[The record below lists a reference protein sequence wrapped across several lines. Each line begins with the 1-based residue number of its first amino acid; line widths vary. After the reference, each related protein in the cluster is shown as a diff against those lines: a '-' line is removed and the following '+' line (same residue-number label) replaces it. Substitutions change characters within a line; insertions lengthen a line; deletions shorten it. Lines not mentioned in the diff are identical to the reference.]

1 MKEFLQTWSKML
13 HPRKKM
19 LATFAALLCMMA
31 LMPMTARAETINT
44 VISSEELTKSS
55 TVYVGE
61 VVVDGVS
68 EIKFLYSGD
77 ITLNNTL
84 LQNLLD
90 GLNGMADGDYA
101 ALLEEYKVNA
111 YFYLPEERLALCS
124 NPDLVAAMDANWS
137 SALYVGTLYYADK
150 SVVSEINSNLYD
162 LDAGFKAVLDAKTAQ
177 RIEDI
182 ENIINEPKSFVTHL
196 GASSN
201 ENVWYEVVESVIVK
215 HVDTYITYNSE
226 ATTVIYTKVE
236 LETPMTETPLTF
248 EAVEAG
254 TINII
259 NPNGLTIEYNKNNT
273 GWTSSS
279 ADPIS
284 IAVAANDVVAF
295 RGNNSCYWASGDS
308 GETPTRFTATN
319 PCYVYGN
326 VMSLVHDNDF
336 ATNYTLNDSE
346 ALAYLFAAP
355 TDEEFKFYGNNT
367 TLQNHPSKDI
377 VLPASAVPD
386 DGYMYMFAGCQG
398 LTRAPQ
404 LPATTI
410 GMGSYHQMFADCIG
424 LVTVPEELPAT
435 TLSMSCYDNMF
446 FGCTSIEVAPSLPAT
461 TLANGCYMG
470 MFTGCTSLTTAPA
483 LPATTLAEDCYHR
496 MFEGCTSLTKAPDLP
511 AATLFG
517 QVYGGMFDGCT
528 SLNYVKCLATDL
540 GENVGVYAS
549 VADWLNNVS
558 PTGTF
563 VKHPD
568 MANWPTGTI
577 DGIPSGWTVEDD
589 MYSLPLTF
597 ESLSNTLMINLYT
610 TMSLYGLQY
619 RTYNASNNTWS
630 NWSTFSSGSTNNT
643 CYVTGVGSKI
653 QFKRENNAPL
663 AIGYDAYSY
672 FKNLTGN
679 CYVYGNVMSLYNF
692 ETVLNDTYACFKL
705 FDNNAGIRNHPTKD
719 LVLGAT
725 TLSNSCYMYMFR
737 NCTGLTRIP
746 ELPVTTLTN
755 YCYYEMF
762 RGCTALNT
770 TPVLPATTL
779 ANYCYYGMFRECSSL
794 TTPPELPVTTL
805 ANNCYCCMFCDCTN
819 LQSAPVLPATIM
831 AESCYGAMF
840 AGCTSLQTAP
850 ELPATTL
857 AADCYNEMFN
867 GCTGLTIAPELPA
880 TVMVHKCYYDMFG
893 YCTNLQTAP
902 ALPST
907 SMAYWCYNK
916 MFEYCTSLTT
926 APVLPATTLAQGCYI
941 WMFFGCSNLNYVKC
955 LATDISADNCTL
967 NWLTNVS
974 PTGTFVKAAGMED
987 WEIGVNPDDG
997 EHYGIPEGWLVESID
1012 VFTTDG
1018 DWDVAANWS
1027 GNAVPADGSDVA
1039 IVANA
1044 TIPSGITVHA
1054 DDIDLYGTLT
1064 IADGG
1069 QLYHNNEG
1077 VTATVQKNI
1086 MPYTIEQTSGEE
1098 KSNGWYLLASP
1109 MQEAVTP
1116 SETMFSN
1123 RYDLYRFN
1131 QSVELEGENYLQHSN
1146 FMLNNGQGY
1155 LYANGGDG
1163 EHPSVMID
1171 IEGQLQPSDEDVE
1184 VPLAYDASAEFAGFN
1199 LVGNPFAC
1207 NAYLSEPHDF
1217 YVMNAARNELEI
1229 SENEVIAPLQGLFV
1243 QAANANDNAVTFTR
1257 TQPETQGKG
1266 GALTLNVYEGS
1277 ALRLLRQAQEPAQ
1290 GPQPVID
1297 RARVRFGEGPTL
1309 NKFSLKPNGTKL
1321 FIPQGLQDYAVVYAE
1336 KQGEMPVNFK
1346 AAENGRYTLSVNPE
1360 NAEMSYL
1367 HLIDNLTGADVDLLQ
1382 TPEYTFEA
1390 KTSDYASRF
1399 RLVFSANETDDPS
1412 TASET
1417 FAFINN
1423 SNIIITNAEAGAM
1436 LQILDVTGRVIR
1448 CSDAMNCVSTNEMT
1462 SGVYVLR
1469 LINGDSVKTQK
1480 IVVR

>member
-1 MKEFLQTWSKML
+1 MSSLQKYLTERGKITLL

-19 LATFAALLCMMA
+19 LAIFAALLCMMA

-61 VVVDGVS
+61 VIVDGVS
-68 EIKFLYSGD
+68 EIKYLYSDD
-77 ITLNNTL
+77 ITLSSVL

-254 TINII
+254 TINIE

-295 RGNNSCYWASGDS
+295 RGNNSCYWASGDT

-326 VMSLVHDNDF
+326 VMSLVHANDF

-355 TDEEFKFYGNNT
+355 TNEEFMFYGNNT

-410 GMGSYHQMFADCIG
+410 GMGSYHQMFADCAG

-435 TLSMSCYDNMF
+435 TLGLYCYDNMF
-446 FGCTSIEVAPSLPAT
+446 FGCTSMEVAPQLPAT
-461 TLANGCYMG
+461 TLADGCYMG
-470 MFTGCTSLTTAPA
+470 MFSGCTSLSTAPA

-496 MFEGCTSLTKAPDLP
+496 MFEGCTSLIKAPDLP

-692 ETVLNDTYACFKL
+692 EMVLNDTYACFKL

-857 AADCYNEMFN
+857 ASDCYNEMFN
-867 GCTGLTIAPELPA
+867 RCTGLTIAPELPA

-997 EHYGIPEGWLVESID
+997 EYYGIPEGWLVESID

-1044 TIPSGITVHA
+1044 TIPSGVTVHA
-1054 DDIDLYGTLT
+1054 DDIDLYGTLA

-1077 VTATVQKNI
+1077 VTAT
-1086 MPYTIEQTSGEE
+1086 IEKVITAYDPTADPSDGWHLIGYSFAE
-1098 KSNGWYLLASP
+1098 NG
-1109 MQEAVTP
+1109 AVD
-1116 SETMFSN
+1116 EMDN
-1123 RYDLYRFN
+1123 LMANDYDLYYYDEPTHYWMN
-1131 QSVELEGENYLQHSN
+1131 QKKAANNFTELETAK
-1146 FMLNNGQGY
+1146 GY
-1155 LYANGGDG
+1155 LYANSQAQTIGLKGTLRTANAT
-1163 EHPSVMID
+1163 VN
-1171 IEGQLQPSDEDVE
+1171 L
-1184 VPLAYDASAEFAGFN
+1184 PLYYTETAGNLKGFN
-1199 LVGNPFAC
+1199 LVGNPFAHDVTTYTRTNVATDC
-1207 NAYLSEPHDF
+1207 YRMNGTGTDLMVDNISETNPLNPGEGFFVKATATDASITF
-1217 YVMNAARNELEI
+1217 NSGAKGERAKTGRINMEI
-1229 SENEVIAPLQGLFV
+1229 SENGQLIDRLVVKREGELLEKLTLRENGTRIFAMNGQQEMAVVIAEDNE
-1243 QAANANDNAVTFTR
+1243 QAV
-1257 TQPETQGKG
+1257 
-1266 GALTLNVYEGS
+1266 S
-1277 ALRLLRQAQEPAQ
+1277 
-1290 GPQPVID
+1290 
-1297 RARVRFGEGPTL
+1297 
-1309 NKFSLKPNGTKL
+1309 
-1321 FIPQGLQDYAVVYAE
+1321 
-1336 KQGEMPVNFK
+1336 FK
-1346 AAENGRYTLSVNPE
+1346 AAKNGSYTLRVNNE
-1360 NAEMSYL
+1360 GMDLDYL

-1382 TPEYTFEA
+1382 TPEYSFEA
-1390 KTSDYASRF
+1390 NTTDYASRF
-1399 RLVFSANETDDPS
+1399 RLVFSANEMDGSS
-1412 TASET
+1412 TGSGA
-1417 FAFINN
+1417 FAFISNG
-1423 SNIIITNAEAGAM
+1423 NIIVTGDITGAT
-1436 LQILDVTGRVIR
+1436 LQVIDVMGRVIVNT
-1448 CSDAMNCVSTNEMT
+1448 DAVRNVSTNGMQA
-1462 SGVYVLR
+1462 GVYVLR
-1469 LINGDSVKTQK
+1469 LINGDDVKTQK
-1480 IVVR
+1480 IVIDK

>member
-1 MKEFLQTWSKML
+1 MIMKNLRIFNGRNKALLFLL
-13 HPRKKM
+13 GKKQ
-19 LATFAALLCMMA
+19 LATFAAVLCLMAMMP
-31 LMPMTARAETINT
+31 LTARAETINT
-44 VISSEELTKSS
+44 VSSHEELTKTS

-68 EIKFLYSGD
+68 EIKYLYSDD
-77 ITLNNTL
+77 ITLSSVL
-84 LQNLLD
+84 LQHLLD

-101 ALLEEYKVNA
+101 ALLEAYKDNGYIV
-111 YFYLPEERLALCS
+111 LPEQRLALCS
-124 NPDLVAAMDANWS
+124 NPDLIAAMDENWS

-150 SVVSEINSNLYD
+150 SVVSEINANLYD
-162 LDAGFKAVLDAKTAQ
+162 LDAGFKAVLDAKTAE
-177 RIEDI
+177 RIAYIDT
-182 ENIINEPKSFVTHL
+182 IIDEPKCIVSHL
-196 GASSN
+196 GTDSHSN
-201 ENVWYEVVESVIVK
+201 VYYTVENGQIIK
-215 HVDTYITYNSE
+215 HVDTYVTFNSE

-236 LETPMTETPLTF
+236 LESPLTETPLTF

-254 TINII
+254 TINIE

-295 RGNNSCYWASGDS
+295 RGNNSCYWASGDT

-326 VMSLVHDNDF
+326 VMSLVHANDF

-355 TDEEFKFYGNNT
+355 TNEEFMFYGNNT

-398 LTRAPQ
+398 ITRAPE

-410 GMGSYHQMFADCIG
+410 GMGSYHQMFADCAG

-435 TLSMSCYDNMF
+435 TLGLYCYDNMF
-446 FGCTSIEVAPSLPAT
+446 FGCTSMEVAPQLPAT
-461 TLANGCYMG
+461 TLADGCYMG
-470 MFTGCTSLTTAPA
+470 MFSGCTSLSTAPA

-496 MFEGCTSLTKAPDLP
+496 MFEGCTSLIKAPDLP

-549 VADWLNNVS
+549 VAEWLSNVS

-867 GCTGLTIAPELPA
+867 RCTGLTIAPELPA

-941 WMFFGCSNLNYVKC
+941 WMFFGCTNLNYVKC

-997 EHYGIPEGWLVESID
+997 EYYGIPEGWNVESID

-1027 GNAVPADGSDVA
+1027 GNAVPADDSDVA

-1044 TIPSGITVHA
+1044 IIPSGITVHA

-1077 VTATVQKNI
+1077 VTATVQKSI
-1086 MPYTIEQTSGEE
+1086 TAY
-1098 KSNGWYLLASP
+1098 
-1109 MQEAVTP
+1109 TP
-1116 SETMFSN
+1116 STKDGWHLIGYSFAENSAVDEMDNFLDN
-1123 RYDLYRFN
+1123 DYDLYYYDEPTHYWMN
-1131 QSVELEGENYLQHSN
+1131 QELADNNFTELEAAR
-1146 FMLNNGQGY
+1146 GY
-1155 LYANGGDG
+1155 LYANSQTQTIGLKGTLETANATVNLPLDFTDG
-1163 EHPSVMID
+1163 
-1171 IEGQLQPSDEDVE
+1171 IEL
-1184 VPLAYDASAEFAGFN
+1184 AGFN
-1199 LVGNPFAC
+1199 LVGNPFAHNVTAYTGTNIVDEC
-1207 NAYLSEPHDF
+1207 YRMNSTGSDLLVDNIGESNPLKPGEGFFVKATAGNASITFNSGAKGETAKTGRIN
-1217 YVMNAARNELEI
+1217 MEI
-1229 SENEVIAPLQGLFV
+1229 SKNGQLIDRLIVKREGKPL
-1243 QAANANDNAVTFTR
+1243 
-1257 TQPETQGKG
+1257 EK
-1266 GALTLNVYEGS
+1266 LTLRENS
-1277 ALRLLRQAQEPAQ
+1277 
-1290 GPQPVID
+1290 
-1297 RARVRFGEGPTL
+1297 
-1309 NKFSLKPNGTKL
+1309 TKI
-1321 FIPQGLQDYAVVYAE
+1321 FAMSDNQKVAVVPTKGTEQA
-1336 KQGEMPVNFK
+1336 VNFK
-1346 AAENGRYTLSVNPE
+1346 AAENGSYTLSVNPE

-1367 HLIDNLTGADVDLLQ
+1367 HLIDNLTGADVDLL
-1382 TPEYTFEA
+1382 TEPSYTFEA
-1390 KTSDYASRF
+1390 KTTDYASRF
-1399 RLVFSANETDDPS
+1399 RLVFSANETDGSS
-1412 TASET
+1412 TGSET
-1417 FAFINN
+1417 FAFI
-1423 SNIIITNAEAGAM
+1423 SNGNIVITGDVEGAT
-1436 LQILDVTGRVIR
+1436 LQVIDVMGRVLVSR
-1448 CSDAMNCVSTNEMT
+1448 DAARHVSTNGMQA
-1462 SGVYVLR
+1462 GVYVLR
-1469 LINGDSVKTQK
+1469 LINGDDVKTQK
-1480 IVVR
+1480 IVIDK

>member
-1 MKEFLQTWSKML
+1 M
-13 HPRKKM
+13 
-19 LATFAALLCMMA
+19 
-31 LMPMTARAETINT
+31 
-44 VISSEELTKSS
+44 
-55 TVYVGE
+55 E
-61 VVVDGVS
+61 V
-68 EIKFLYSGD
+68 
-77 ITLNNTL
+77 
-84 LQNLLD
+84 
-90 GLNGMADGDYA
+90 
-101 ALLEEYKVNA
+101 
-111 YFYLPEERLALCS
+111 
-124 NPDLVAAMDANWS
+124 
-137 SALYVGTLYYADK
+137 
-150 SVVSEINSNLYD
+150 
-162 LDAGFKAVLDAKTAQ
+162 
-177 RIEDI
+177 
-182 ENIINEPKSFVTHL
+182 
-196 GASSN
+196 
-201 ENVWYEVVESVIVK
+201 
-215 HVDTYITYNSE
+215 
-226 ATTVIYTKVE
+226 
-236 LETPMTETPLTF
+236 
-248 EAVEAG
+248 
-254 TINII
+254 
-259 NPNGLTIEYNKNNT
+259 
-273 GWTSSS
+273 
-279 ADPIS
+279 
-284 IAVAANDVVAF
+284 
-295 RGNNSCYWASGDS
+295 
-308 GETPTRFTATN
+308 
-319 PCYVYGN
+319 
-326 VMSLVHDNDF
+326 
-336 ATNYTLNDSE
+336 
-346 ALAYLFAAP
+346 
-355 TDEEFKFYGNNT
+355 
-367 TLQNHPSKDI
+367 
-377 VLPASAVPD
+377 
-386 DGYMYMFAGCQG
+386 
-398 LTRAPQ
+398 APQ
-404 LPATTI
+404 LPATTL
-410 GMGSYHQMFADCIG
+410 AD
-424 LVTVPEELPAT
+424 
-435 TLSMSCYDNMF
+435 
-446 FGCTSIEVAPSLPAT
+446 
-461 TLANGCYMG
+461 GCYMS
-470 MFTGCTSLTTAPA
+470 MFSGCTSLSTAPA

-496 MFEGCTSLTKAPDLP
+496 MFEGCTSLIKAPDLP

-672 FKNLTGN
+672 FKNLYGN

-779 ANYCYYGMFRECSSL
+779 ANYCYYGMFRGCSSL

-997 EHYGIPEGWLVESID
+997 EQYGIPEGWTVDSID

-1018 DWDVAANWS
+1018 NWDVAANWS

-1044 TIPSGITVHA
+1044 TIPSGVTVHA
-1054 DDIDLYGTLT
+1054 DDIDLYCTLA

-1077 VTATVQKNI
+1077 VTATVQKTI
-1086 MPYTIEQTSGEE
+1086 SAYTPGTRDGWHLIGYSFADNGAAEE
-1098 KSNGWYLLASP
+1098 MDNLMAN
-1109 MQEAVTP
+1109 T
-1116 SETMFSN
+1116 
-1123 RYDLYRFN
+1123 YDLYYYDEPTHYWMN
-1131 QSVELEGENYLQHSN
+1131 QKDANNNFTELEAAK
-1146 FMLNNGQGY
+1146 GY
-1155 LYANGGDG
+1155 LYANSATVALGLTGTLNQANATVSIPLSYTED
-1163 EHPSVMID
+1163 ID
-1171 IEGQLQPSDEDVE
+1171 L
-1184 VPLAYDASAEFAGFN
+1184 AGFN
-1199 LVGNPFAC
+1199 LVGNPFAH
-1207 NAYLSEPHDF
+1207 NVTSFTGTNVAAEVYRMNDTKDNLMVSEVSATNPLLPGEGFFVKATDDDASITF
-1217 YVMNAARNELEI
+1217 NSRASGIEFVERPTIQMEI
-1229 SENEVIAPLQGLFV
+1229 SQNGFIVDRFILKQDDEHLE
-1243 QAANANDNAVTFTR
+1243 
-1257 TQPETQGKG
+1257 K
-1266 GALTLNVYEGS
+1266 LTLNENSTRIFVTKD
-1277 ALRLLRQAQEPAQ
+1277 AQ
-1290 GPQPVID
+1290 D
-1297 RARVRFGEGPTL
+1297 W
-1309 NKFSLKPNGTKL
+1309 
-1321 FIPQGLQDYAVVYAE
+1321 AVVPMEGNEQA
-1336 KQGEMPVNFK
+1336 VSFK
-1346 AAENGRYTLSVNPE
+1346 AAKNGTYTLSVNPE
-1360 NAEMSYL
+1360 SVELEYL
-1367 HLIDNLTGADVDLLQ
+1367 HLIDNMTGTDVDLLAEQ
-1382 TPEYTFEA
+1382 SYTFTS
-1390 KTSDYASRF
+1390 KTTDYASRF
-1399 RLVFSANETDDPS
+1399 RLVFSAND
-1412 TASET
+1412 ASIGSASDET
-1417 FAFINN
+1417 FAFVNDGD
-1423 SNIIITNAEAGAM
+1423 IIITGDIENTTV
-1436 LQILDVTGRVIR
+1436 QVIDVTGRIVRTVGLLHHGSRITT
-1448 CSDAMNCVSTNEMT
+1448 VGMT
-1462 SGVYVLR
+1462 PGVYVLR
-1469 LINGDSVKTQK
+1469 LINGDDVKTQK
-1480 IVVR
+1480 MIID